1 MSDMVFTLEARPRF
15 LPNIWRL
22 QKDGSWRTIKD
33 ITLKD
38 DKNDWTTST
47 TSVIYKFIE
56 ECESVNLGPKSYPI
70 ETAEGVVSPTDDHVY
85 LTPTLHRT
93 SKPHKPTL
101 IEMKNLISQGN
112 DERNNVLV
120 IDFKGHFNLLEFN
133 TELVNS
139 FDIAVRHEAFIS
151 GNGYI
156 GPQAADEETFT
167 NRVFHTMLYGWLEH
181 LQTGQV
187 NWFMDIPA
195 QKSLDGIQKEIDSLK
210 LPFS

>member
-22 QKDGSWRTIKD
+22 QKDGSWREIKD
-33 ITLKD
+33 IKLKYD
-38 DKNDWTTST
+38 TKDWTTST
-47 TSVIYKFIE
+47 TASIYKFIE
-56 ECESVNLGPKSYPI
+56 GFESVNLGSKSYPI
-70 ETAEGVVSPTDDHVY
+70 EPSEIVVRPTDDFAN

-93 SKPHKPTL
+93 SKPHKTTL
-101 IEMKNLISQGN
+101 TEMKNLIRQGN

-120 IDFKGHFNLLEFN
+120 IDLEGYFSLLEFS

-139 FDIAVRHEAFIS
+139 FDVAVRHEAFIS
-151 GNGYI
+151 GNDYV
-156 GPQAADEETFT
+156 GPKAADDETFT
-167 NRVFHTMLYGWLEH
+167 NNVFHTMLYGWLEH

-195 QKSLDGIQKEIDSLK
+195 QKSLDEIHKEIDSLNF
-210 LPFS
+210 PFT